1 MHSDTLTGYALHQR
15 ALVLLAHDHMVR
27 AEDFRRDLAGGVTAK
42 VVQATVSGRAFANN
56 RAEFERSLYST
67 EGYMRDGMEA
77 YDEIFATVETM
88 PDEVFVVRHAADIA
102 EAKRTGRL
110 GLILGAEGAKLLEGS
125 LAALRIFYRLG
136 MRHLQLHWAT
146 RNQVGTAQSDTD
158 EPGLTD
164 FGREVV
170 AEVNAL
176 GMLLDVSHS
185 SAATIADVLAMTDKP
200 VINSHT
206 GARELNPRST
216 QLLWDD
222 QIRDLADNGGVAAI
236 HFCSQVL
243 LSEGRQATVDDVL
256 THIDYLIDVG
266 GIESVGLGPDY
277 LLDGTQKTRNV
288 SFNQRISESNF
299 TWTKDLEDSGKLP
312 DLTVALLKRGYTED
326 EILKILGGN
335 MLRVIEAALP

>member
-1 MHSDTLTGYALHQR
+1 M
-15 ALVLLAHDHMVR
+15 LAHDHMVR
-27 AEDFRRDLAGGVTAK
+27 AEDLRRDLAGGVTAK
-42 VVQATVSGRAFANN
+42 VVQATVSGRAFADD

-67 EGYMRDGMEA
+67 EGYMRDAMEA
-77 YDEIFATVETM
+77 YDEIFATIETM
-88 PDEVFVVRHAADIA
+88 PDEVFVVRRAADIG

-125 LAALRIFYRLG
+125 VAALRVFYRLG

-158 EPGLTD
+158 EPGLTE

-170 AEVNAL
+170 TEVNAL

-185 SAATIADVLAMTDKP
+185 SAATIADVLVITDRP

-222 QIRDLADNGGVAAI
+222 QIRDLADNGGVAAV
-236 HFCSQVL
+236 HFCTQVL
-243 LSEGRQATVDDVL
+243 LSEGRQATIDDVL
-256 THIDYLIDVG
+256 THIDYLVDMG

-277 LLDGTQKTRNV
+277 LLDGTQRTRNV
-288 SFNQRISESNF
+288 RLQSA
-299 TWTKDLEDSGKLP
+299 DC
-312 DLTVALLKRGYTED
+312 RGRLHLD
-326 EILKILGGN
+326 QG
-335 MLRVIEAALP
+335 LRGHQHAAKCDGRLARAWLYRGRGPQDPRRQHAPSDRGVAALIWSPTSPTMDET

>member
-1 MHSDTLTGYALHQR
+1 MNTNVSAGHALHES
-15 ALVLLAHDHMVR
+15 ALVVLAHDHMVR
-27 AEDFRRDLAGGVTAK
+27 AEDLRRDIAGGVTAK
-42 VVQATVSGRAFANN
+42 VVQATVSGRAFSDS

-67 EGYMRDGMEA
+67 EGFMRDAMEA
-77 YDEIFATVETM
+77 YDEIFATIETM
-88 PDEVFVVRHAADIA
+88 PDEVFVVHQASDIG

-158 EPGLTD
+158 EPGLTE

-170 AEVNAL
+170 AETNAL

-185 SAATIADVLAMTDKP
+185 SPATIADVLAITDRP

-222 QIRDLADNGGVAAI
+222 QIKDLADNGGVAAI
-236 HFCSQVL
+236 HFCTQVL
-243 LSEGRQATVDDVL
+243 LSEGRQATIDDVL
-256 THIDYLIDVG
+256 THIDYLVDAG

-277 LLDGTQKTRNV
+277 LLDGTQRTRNV
-288 SFNQRISESNF
+288 SFNQRIAEDDF
-299 TWTKDLEDSGKLP
+299 TWTKDFEDTSTLP
-312 DLTVALLKRGYTED
+312 NVTVALLERGYTED
-326 EILKILGGN
+326 ETLKILGGN
-335 MLRVIEAALP
+335 MLRVIEASLL

>member
-1 MHSDTLTGYALHQR
+1 MQTEISAGHALHER
-15 ALVLLAHDHMVR
+15 ALVVLAHDHMVR
-27 AEDFRRDLAGGVTAK
+27 AEDLRRDIAGGVTAK
-42 VVQATVSGRAFANN
+42 VVQATVSGRAFSDR

-67 EGYMRDGMEA
+67 EGFMRDAMEA
-77 YDEIFATVETM
+77 YDEIFATIETM
-88 PDEVFVVRHAADIA
+88 PDEVFVVRRAADIQ

-125 LAALRIFYRLG
+125 LAALRVFHRLG

-158 EPGLTD
+158 EPGLTE

-185 SAATIADVLAMTDKP
+185 SVATIADVLAMTDRP

-222 QIRDLADNGGVAAI
+222 QIKDLADNGGVAAV
-236 HFCSQVL
+236 HFCSRVL
-243 LSEGRQATVDDVL
+243 LDSGHATIDDVL
-256 THIDYLIDVG
+256 THIDYLVDAG

-277 LLDGTQKTRNV
+277 LLDGTQRTRNV
-288 SFNQRISESNF
+288 SFNQRIAEDDF
-299 TWTKDLEDSGKLP
+299 TWAKDFEDTSTLP
-312 DLTVALLKRGYTED
+312 NVTVALLERGYTED
-326 EILKILGGN
+326 ETLKILGGN
-335 MLRVIEAALP
+335 MLRVIEASLP

>member
-1 MHSDTLTGYALHQR
+1 MHSDTLTGYALHER

-42 VVQATVSGRAFANN
+42 VVQATVSGRAFADT

-88 PDEVFVVRHAADIA
+88 PDEVFVVRRAADIGD
-102 EAKRTGRL
+102 AKRSGRL

-146 RNQVGTAQSDTD
+146 RNQVGTAQSDID
-158 EPGLTD
+158 EPGLTE

-170 AEVNAL
+170 AEMNAL

-185 SAATIADVLAMTDKP
+185 SPATIADVLAMTDKP

-206 GARELNPRST
+206 GARELNSRST

-222 QIRDLADNGGVAAI
+222 QIRDLADNGGVAAV

-243 LSEGRQATVDDVL
+243 LSEGRQATIDDVL
-256 THIDYLIDVG
+256 DHIDHLVRVG

-277 LLDGTQKTRNV
+277 LLDGTQRTRNV
-288 SFNQRISESNF
+288 SFNQRIAEDSF
-299 TWTKDLEDSGKLP
+299 TWTKEFEDSSKLP
-312 DLTVALLKRGYTED
+312 NVTVQLLGRGYTED

-335 MLRVIEAALP
+335 LLRVIEEALP

>member
-1 MHSDTLTGYALHQR
+1 MHTNVSAGHALHER
-15 ALVLLAHDHMVR
+15 ALVVLAHDHMVR
-27 AEDFRRDLAGGVTAK
+27 AEDLRRDIAGGVTAK
-42 VVQATVSGRAFANN
+42 VVQATVSGRAFSDS

-67 EGYMRDGMEA
+67 EGFMRDAMEA
-77 YDEIFATVETM
+77 YDEIFATIETM
-88 PDEVFVVRHAADIA
+88 PDEVFVVRCAADIA

-125 LAALRIFYRLG
+125 VAALRIFYRLG

-158 EPGLTD
+158 EPGLTE

-170 AEVNAL
+170 AETNAL

-185 SAATIADVLAMTDKP
+185 SPATIADVLAITDRP

-216 QLLWDD
+216 QLLWDY
-222 QIRDLADNGGVAAI
+222 QIKDLADNGGVAAI
-236 HFCSQVL
+236 HFCTQVL
-243 LSEGRQATVDDVL
+243 LSEGRQATIDDVL
-256 THIDYLIDVG
+256 THIDYLVDAG

-277 LLDGTQKTRNV
+277 LLDGTQRTRNV
-288 SFNQRISESNF
+288 SFNQRIAEDDF
-299 TWTKDLEDSGKLP
+299 TWTKDFEDTSTLP
-312 DLTVALLKRGYTED
+312 NVTVALLERGYTED
-326 EILKILGGN
+326 ETLKILGGN
-335 MLRVIEAALP
+335 MLRVIEASLL

>member
-1 MHSDTLTGYALHQR
+1 MRTEISAGHALHER
-15 ALVLLAHDHMVR
+15 ALVVLAHDHMVR
-27 AEDFRRDLAGGVTAK
+27 AEDLRRDIAGGVTAK
-42 VVQATVSGRAFANN
+42 VVQATVSGRAFSDS

-67 EGYMRDGMEA
+67 EGFMRDAMEA
-77 YDEIFATVETM
+77 YDEIFATIETM
-88 PDEVFVVRHAADIA
+88 PDEVFVVRRAADIL

-125 LAALRIFYRLG
+125 VAALRIFYRLG

-158 EPGLTD
+158 EPGLTE

-185 SAATIADVLAMTDKP
+185 SVATIADVLAMTDKP

-222 QIRDLADNGGVAAI
+222 QIKDLADNGGVAAV
-236 HFCSQVL
+236 HFCSRVL
-243 LSEGRQATVDDVL
+243 LDSGHATIDDVL
-256 THIDYLIDVG
+256 THIDYLVDAG

-277 LLDGTQKTRNV
+277 LLDGTQRTRNV
-288 SFNQRISESNF
+288 SFNQRIAEDAF
-299 TWTKDLEDSGKLP
+299 TWAKDFEDTSALP
-312 DLTVALLKRGYTED
+312 NVTVALLERGYTED
-326 EILKILGGN
+326 ETLKILGGN
-335 MLRVIEAALP
+335 MLRVIEASLP

>member
-1 MHSDTLTGYALHQR
+1 MHTNVSAGHALHER
-15 ALVLLAHDHMVR
+15 ALVVLAHDHMVR
-27 AEDFRRDLAGGVTAK
+27 AEDLRRDIAGGVTAK
-42 VVQATVSGRAFANN
+42 VVQATVSGRAFSDS

-67 EGYMRDGMEA
+67 EGFMRDAMEA
-77 YDEIFATVETM
+77 YDEIFATIETM
-88 PDEVFVVRHAADIA
+88 PDEVFVVHQASDIG

-125 LAALRIFYRLG
+125 LAALRIFHRLG

-158 EPGLTD
+158 EPGLTE

-185 SAATIADVLAMTDKP
+185 SPATIADVLAITDRP

-222 QIRDLADNGGVAAI
+222 QIKDLADNGGVAAI
-236 HFCSQVL
+236 HFCTQVL
-243 LSEGRQATVDDVL
+243 LSEGRQATIDDVL
-256 THIDYLIDVG
+256 THIDYLVDAG
-266 GIESVGLGPDY
+266 GIDSVGLGPDY
-277 LLDGTQKTRNV
+277 LLDGTQRTRNV
-288 SFNQRISESNF
+288 SFNQRIAEDDF
-299 TWTKDLEDSGKLP
+299 TWTKDFEDTSTLP
-312 DLTVALLKRGYTED
+312 NVTVALLERGYTED
-326 EILKILGGN
+326 ETLKILGGN
-335 MLRVIEAALP
+335 MLRVIEASLP